1 MTYLGKKFFK
11 NIFKNMRH
19 SENNNSESE
28 TSAIN
33 FMGGISYTVNPLDT
47 LKMIT
52 ASSVFGEPQY
62 YRDGEN
68 SEAKIIDGLYGID
81 RSFARYSLSVMDAF
95 NGMKTSQ
102 VMEKA
107 IDEAL
112 DYDYEAVLEWAVEL
126 REKYMMRLN
135 PQVILVRASRH
146 PKREEYT
153 RMNPGKFSETA
164 IKVMSRADDVINQIQ
179 YWLAKNG
186 SKKGIPSVLKRS
198 WAKRISSMDAYS
210 LAKYGNAG
218 IGLIDAV
225 RISHAKGELVNKL
238 MREGS
243 VSMPEGQNTW
253 ERLRASRMDWKDILR
268 EIRIPH
274 MALLRNLR
282 GMCSEVKD
290 IDVIH
295 DALEDLKRGVKNGKQ
310 FPFRYLSAMRA
321 VENANIRHIDTVK
334 HALEECMNIS
344 CANLPKMPG
353 RSAFLSDNS
362 GSAWGTCTS
371 EYGDMHVAEIGNL
384 SSVIGAMSSDYGV
397 VFPFGDILGS
407 LRIDKSKGILEQ
419 SNRVGEIGQTCGK
432 STENGIWLFFKNA
445 LRNHIHW
452 DNIFIY
458 SDMQAGHGGL
468 YGINPSD
475 YDALGCAIDHG
486 TYIDVNMLIRIYRE
500 KVNPKVNVYM
510 IQTAGYN
517 NVLVPE
523 YSYRTA
529 ILYGW
534 TGKELIFADA
544 MRRIWD
550 EIESRSQNH

>member
-1 MTYLGKKFFK
+1 MTYGGSKHKKK
-11 NIFKNMRH
+11 NRQ
-19 SENNNSESE
+19 SESE
-28 TSAIN
+28 TSTTN
-33 FMGGISYTVNPLDT
+33 FMGGISYTINPLDT

-52 ASSVFGEPQY
+52 ASSIFGEPQY
-62 YRDGEN
+62 YRNGEN
-68 SEAKIIDGLYGID
+68 SEAKILDGLYGID
-81 RSFARYSLSVMDAF
+81 ASFVRYSLSVMDAF
-95 NGMKTSQ
+95 KGMDTSQ

-112 DYDYEAVLEWAVEL
+112 DYDYEAVLNWAVEL
-126 REKYMMRLN
+126 REKYLMRLN

-153 RMNPGKFSETA
+153 KENPGKFAEISR
-164 IKVMSRADDVINQIQ
+164 KVMSRADDVINQIQ

-186 SKKGIPSVLKRS
+186 SKKGIPAILKRS

-210 LAKYGNAG
+210 MSKYANAG

-225 RISHAKGELVNKL
+225 RISHAKGELIDTL
-238 MREGS
+238 MRDGR
-243 VSMPEGQNTW
+243 VPMPEGENTW
-253 ERLRASRMDWKDILR
+253 ERLRASGMKWKDILH

-282 GMCSEVKD
+282 GICAEVKD
-290 IDVIH
+290 SEVIH
-295 DALEDLKRGVKNGKQ
+295 DALELLKHGVKGGKQ

-321 VENANIRHIDTVK
+321 VENANINYLDTVK
-334 HALEECMNIS
+334 HTLEECMNIS
-344 CANLPKMPG
+344 CANLPRMPG
-353 RSAFLSDNS
+353 KSAFLSDNS

-371 EYGDMHVAEIGNL
+371 EFGTMQVAEIGNL
-384 SSVIGAMSSDYGV
+384 SSVIGAMSSDEGI
-397 VFPFGDILGS
+397 VFPFGDRLES
-407 LRIDKSKGILEQ
+407 LHIDKNRGILEQ
-419 SNRVGEIGQTCGK
+419 SRRVSEIGNTCGGG
-432 STENGIWLFFKNA
+432 TENGIWLFFKDA
-445 LRNHIHW
+445 IMNHVHW
-452 DNIFIY
+452 DNIFVY

-468 YGINPSD
+468 YGINPGD
-475 YDALGCAIDHG
+475 YAALGCAINNG
-486 TYIDVNMLIRIYRE
+486 RYIDVNKLISIYRE

-510 IQTAGYN
+510 IQTAGYD

-529 ILYGW
+529 VLYGW

-550 EIESRSQNH
+550 EIEEREKNSHVNI

>member
-1 MTYLGKKFFK
+1 MTYGGSKHKKK
-11 NIFKNMRH
+11 NQY
-19 SENNNSESE
+19 SESE
-28 TSAIN
+28 TSTTN
-33 FMGGISYTVNPLDT
+33 FMGGISYTINPLDT

-52 ASSVFGEPQY
+52 ASSIFGEPQY

-68 SEAKIIDGLYGID
+68 SEAKVLDGLYGINK
-81 RSFARYSLSVMDAF
+81 FFVRYSLSVMDEF
-95 NGMKTSQ
+95 KGMNTSQ

-112 DYDYEAVLEWAVEL
+112 DYDYEAVLNWAVEL
-126 REKYMMRLN
+126 RKKYLMRLN

-146 PKREEYT
+146 SKREEYT
-153 RMNPGKFSETA
+153 KLHPGEFAKISQ
-164 IKVMSRADDVINQIQ
+164 KVMSRADDVINQIQ

-186 SKKGIPSVLKRS
+186 SKKGIPAILKRS

-210 LAKYGNAG
+210 ISKYANAG

-225 RISHAKGELVNKL
+225 RISHAKGELIDTL
-238 MREGS
+238 MRNGR
-243 VSMPEGQNTW
+243 VSMPEGENTW
-253 ERLRASRMDWKDILR
+253 ERLRASGMKWKDILH

-282 GMCSEVKD
+282 GICAEVKD
-290 IDVIH
+290 SEIIH
-295 DALEDLKRGVKNGKQ
+295 DTLELLKRGVKGGKQ

-321 VENANIRHIDTVK
+321 VENANINYLDTVK
-334 HALEECMNIS
+334 KALEECMNIS
-344 CANLPKMPG
+344 CANLPEMPG
-353 RSAFLSDNS
+353 KSAFLSDNS
-362 GSAWGTCTS
+362 GSAWGRCTS
-371 EYGDMHVAEIGNL
+371 EFGTMQVAEIGNL
-384 SSVIGAMSSDYGV
+384 SSVIGAMSSDEGI
-397 VFPFGDILGS
+397 VFPFGDKLES
-407 LRIDKSKGILEQ
+407 LHIDTSKGILEQ
-419 SNRVGEIGQTCGK
+419 SKRMSKIGKTCGR
-432 STENGIWLFFKNA
+432 STENGIWLFFKEA
-445 LRNHIHW
+445 LTNHVHW
-452 DNIFIY
+452 DNIFVY

-468 YGINPSD
+468 YGINPGD
-475 YDALGCAIDHG
+475 YAALGCAIEDG
-486 TYIDVNMLIRIYRE
+486 TYIDVNKLIKIYRE

-510 IQTAGYN
+510 IQTAGYD

-550 EIESRSQNH
+550 EIEEREKNSHVNI

>member
-1 MTYLGKKFFK
+1 MTYGGSKHKKK
-11 NIFKNMRH
+11 NRQ
-19 SENNNSESE
+19 SESE
-28 TSAIN
+28 TSTTN
-33 FMGGISYTVNPLDT
+33 FMGGISYTINPLDT

-52 ASSVFGEPQY
+52 ASSIFGEPQY

-81 RSFARYSLSVMDAF
+81 ASFVRYSLSVMDAF
-95 NGMKTSQ
+95 KGMDTSQ

-112 DYDYEAVLEWAVEL
+112 DYDYEAVLNWAVEL
-126 REKYMMRLN
+126 REKYLMRLN

-153 RMNPGKFSETA
+153 KENPGKFAEISL
-164 IKVMSRADDVINQIQ
+164 KVMSRADDVINQIQ

-186 SKKGIPSVLKRS
+186 SKKGIPAILKRS

-210 LAKYGNAG
+210 MSKYANAG

-225 RISHAKGELVNKL
+225 RISHAKGELIDTL
-238 MREGS
+238 MRDGR
-243 VSMPEGQNTW
+243 VPMPEGENTW
-253 ERLRASRMDWKDILR
+253 ERLRASGMKWKDILH

-282 GMCSEVKD
+282 GICAEVKD
-290 IDVIH
+290 SEIIH
-295 DALEDLKRGVKNGKQ
+295 DALELLKRGVKGGRQ

-321 VENANIRHIDTVK
+321 VENANINYLDTVK

-344 CANLPKMPG
+344 CANLPRMPG
-353 RSAFLSDNS
+353 KSAFLSDNS

-371 EYGDMHVAEIGNL
+371 EFGTMQVAEIGNL
-384 SSVIGAMSSDYGV
+384 SSVIGAMSSDEGI
-397 VFPFGDILGS
+397 VFPFGDRLES
-407 LRIDKSKGILEQ
+407 LHIDKNRGILEQ
-419 SNRVGEIGQTCGK
+419 SRRVSEIGNTCGGA
-432 STENGIWLFFKNA
+432 TENGIWLFFKEA
-445 LRNHIHW
+445 LMNHVHW
-452 DNIFIY
+452 DNIFVY

-468 YGINPSD
+468 YGINPGD
-475 YDALGCAIDHG
+475 YAALGCAINNG
-486 TYIDVNMLIRIYRE
+486 RYIDVNKLISIYRE

-510 IQTAGYN
+510 IQTAGYD

-544 MRRIWD
+544 IRRIWD
-550 EIESRSQNH
+550 EIEERERNSHVNI

>member
-1 MTYLGKKFFK
+1 MTYGGSKHKKK
-11 NIFKNMRH
+11 NRQ
-19 SENNNSESE
+19 SESE
-28 TSAIN
+28 TSTTN
-33 FMGGISYTVNPLDT
+33 FMGGISYTINPLDT

-52 ASSVFGEPQY
+52 ASSIFGEPQY
-62 YRDGEN
+62 YRNGEN
-68 SEAKIIDGLYGID
+68 SEAKILDGLYGID
-81 RSFARYSLSVMDAF
+81 ASFVRYSLSVMDAF
-95 NGMKTSQ
+95 KGMNTSQ

-112 DYDYEAVLEWAVEL
+112 DYDYEAVLNWAVEL
-126 REKYMMRLN
+126 REKYLMRLN

-153 RMNPGKFSETA
+153 RENPGKFAEISL
-164 IKVMSRADDVINQIQ
+164 KVMFRGDDVLNQIQ

-186 SKKGIPSVLKRS
+186 SKKGIPAILKRS

-210 LAKYGNAG
+210 MSKYANAG

-225 RISHAKGELVNKL
+225 RISHAKGELIDTL
-238 MREGS
+238 MRDGR
-243 VSMPEGQNTW
+243 VPMPEGENTW
-253 ERLRASRMDWKDILR
+253 ERLRASGMKWEDILH

-282 GMCSEVKD
+282 GICAEVED
-290 IDVIH
+290 PEIIH
-295 DALEDLKRGVKNGKQ
+295 DALELLKRGVKGGRQ

-321 VENANIRHIDTVK
+321 VENANINYLDIVK
-334 HALEECMNIS
+334 HTLEECMNIS
-344 CANLPKMPG
+344 CANLPEMPG
-353 RSAFLSDNS
+353 KSAFLSDNS

-371 EYGDMHVAEIGNL
+371 EYGTMQIAEIGNL
-384 SSVIGAMSSDYGV
+384 SSVIGAMSSDCGI
-397 VFPFGDILGS
+397 VFPFGDRLES
-407 LRIDKSKGILEQ
+407 LHIDKNMGILEQ
-419 SNRVGEIGQTCGK
+419 SRRVSEIGNTCGA
-432 STENGIWLFFKNA
+432 STENGIWLFFKEA
-445 LRNHIHW
+445 LMNNIHW
-452 DNIFIY
+452 DNIFVY

-468 YGINPSD
+468 YGINPRD
-475 YDALGCAIDHG
+475 YAALGCAINNG
-486 TYIDVNMLIRIYRE
+486 TYIDVNKLIRIYRE

-510 IQTAGYN
+510 IQTAGYD

-529 ILYGW
+529 VLYGW

-550 EIESRSQNH
+550 EIEGREGNSHVNI